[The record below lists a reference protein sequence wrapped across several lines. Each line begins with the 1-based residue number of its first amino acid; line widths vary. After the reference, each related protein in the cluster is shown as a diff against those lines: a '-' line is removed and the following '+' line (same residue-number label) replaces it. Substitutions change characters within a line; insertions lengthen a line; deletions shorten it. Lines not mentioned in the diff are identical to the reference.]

1 MSVSAVQNYEN
12 RNPLSTVINSTIVGG
27 VIGYGA
33 KYAIP
38 LRDREKKD
46 INYKAVVNASRKDA
60 NLQKVNSFKVL
71 KSTSAAQDEFIR
83 MIDNKENFKN
93 PSLQVLAERL
103 GGNETP
109 VGQKI
114 LAVINDDA
122 NKGID
127 LDGVLDI
134 LGKQSDDVIAFDK
147 AFTDKEA
154 FKNLSLDEITKQLGG
169 EDTPIAKKV
178 LAVFKENGNKSLGFE
193 SVAAELAKNSP
204 EAKQLKHVSRLNNC
218 FANENINYIVKKLG
232 GDNSQ
237 AGKEFRRIISEVDQS
252 SSQVSRK
259 LLQACHKVIKEKRY
273 ASPLIIAGAAAGFA
287 AAFIH
292 NVFSTKTEA

>member
-71 KSTSAAQDEFIR
+71 KSTSAAQDEFIK
-83 MIDNKENFKN
+83 MIDNKETFKN

-109 VGQKI
+109 VGKKI
-114 LAVINDDA
+114 LDIINDDA
-122 NKGID
+122 HKGID
-127 LDGVLDI
+127 LEGVI
-134 LGKQSDDVIAFDK
+134 EKLGRQSDDVTAFSN
-147 AFTDKEA
+147 AFTDTET
-154 FKNLSLDEITKQLGG
+154 FKSLSLDEITTKLGG
-169 EDTPIAKKV
+169 ADAPIAKKV
-178 LAVFKENGNKSLGFE
+178 LAIFKENGNKNLSFD
-193 SVAAELAKNSP
+193 SVVAVLSKEAP
-204 EAKQLKHVSRLNNC
+204 EVKQLKHVSRLNNC
-218 FANENINYIVKKLG
+218 FASENINYIVKKLG

>member
-60 NLQKVNSFKVL
+60 NLQKINSFKVL
-71 KSTSAAQDEFIR
+71 KSTSPAQDEFMK
-83 MIDNKENFKN
+83 MIDNKETFKN

-103 GGNETP
+103 GGEETP
-109 VGQKI
+109 VGKKVLDI
-114 LAVINDDA
+114 INDDA
-122 NKGID
+122 HKSID
-127 LDGVLDI
+127 LDGVIDV
-134 LGKQSDDVIAFDK
+134 LGKQSDDVKEFNK
-147 AFTDKEA
+147 AFRDTEA
-154 FKNLSLDEITKQLGG
+154 FKNLSLDDITAKLGG
-169 EDTPIAKKV
+169 ADTPIAKKV
-178 LAVFKENGNKSLGFE
+178 IAVFKENSNKNLSFE
-193 SVAAELAKNSP
+193 SVSAALSKDAP
-204 EAKQLKHVSRLNNC
+204 EVKQLKHVSRLNNC
-218 FANENINYIVKKLG
+218 FASENISYIVKKLG
-232 GDNSQ
+232 GENSQ
-237 AGKEFRRIISEVDQS
+237 AGKEFRRIISEVDQTS
-252 SSQVSRK
+252 SSVSRK
-259 LLQACHKVIKEKRY
+259 LIKACHKVIKEKRY

-292 NVFSTKTEA
+292 NVLSTKTEA